1 MEDLKAKALEITL
14 KHAEMALKDVMVELA
29 FPVLKAA
36 VEKSESKIDDM
47 VLAALEE
54 PMKKAVLELVDQ
66 IYKG

>member
-1 MEDLKAKALEITL
+1 MEDLKAKALELTL

-29 FPVLKAA
+29 FPALKLA

-54 PMKKAVLELVDQ
+54 PMKIAVLELVDQ

>member
-54 PMKKAVLELVDQ
+54 PMKRAVLELVDQ